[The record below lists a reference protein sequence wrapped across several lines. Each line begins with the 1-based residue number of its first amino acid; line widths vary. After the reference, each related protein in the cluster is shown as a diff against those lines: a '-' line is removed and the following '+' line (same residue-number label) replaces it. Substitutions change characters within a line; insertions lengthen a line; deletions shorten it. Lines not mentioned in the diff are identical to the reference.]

1 MCINNSS
8 EHSLIHHPLLAGDS
22 SGALAKGK
30 RNREMERVPSLLLR
44 IRVFRTFPAVAQVRV
59 AELSC
64 RAGPGLIAL

>member
-8 EHSLIHHPLLAGDS
+8 EHSLFHHPLLAGDS
-22 SGALAKGK
+22 SGALAKGM
-30 RNREMERVPSLLLR
+30 RNREMERVPSLLFK
-44 IRVFRTFPAVAQVRV
+44 IGDFRAFPAVSQVRM